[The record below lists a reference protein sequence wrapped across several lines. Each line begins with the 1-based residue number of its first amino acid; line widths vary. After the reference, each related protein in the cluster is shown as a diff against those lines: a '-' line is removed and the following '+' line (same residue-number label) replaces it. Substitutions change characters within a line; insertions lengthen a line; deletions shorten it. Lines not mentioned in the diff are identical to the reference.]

1 MRTDVTL
8 WAAAAL
14 LLMAAEAIIPGAFL
28 LWMGIAAAVVFLG
41 VLLLPGIP
49 ELAQMAAFMVL
60 SFISIQVY
68 RKWIRGKGRER
79 QSDHPALNRRAAQHV
94 GRVVALDSAIHG
106 GLGRVKIGDAFWTV
120 EGPELPQGASVRVI
134 AVNGMNLQVEAAT
147 PSG

>member
-1 MRTDVTL
+1 MRTDVTI

-28 LWMGIAAAVVFLG
+28 LWMGIAAAVVFVG
-41 VLLLPGIP
+41 VLLLPGSP
-49 ELAQMAAFMVL
+49 ELAQIAAFVVL

-79 QSDHPALNRRAAQHV
+79 QSDHPTLNRRAVQHV
-94 GRVVALDSAIHG
+94 GRVVALDAAIQG
-106 GLGRVKIGDAFWTV
+106 GMGRVKIGDAFWTV

-134 AVNGMNLQVEAAT
+134 SANGMNLQVEALAV
-147 PSG
+147 PE